1 MKKLMR
7 AGAVALAMA
16 TFVTGC
22 SSGGSGDTAESE
34 VPTNEDGQRIL
45 AFDAFVGGNGEEFLE
60 EAAAKF
66 EEANEDVDVQIRWSK
81 DIDQEMQ
88 KDNASGK
95 YADLVY
101 YNLGQASNYTESM
114 LNSGKVMDI
123 SDVMDEVADEIDTS
137 ITQPTAEYFGDGK
150 SYLAPIMYTPAG
162 LYYNKAELS
171 EEELPTTWDEMFAL
185 GDKVHSE
192 DANKYLF
199 TYPIR
204 GYFDNTV
211 LGMLYQ
217 AGGEEYFQNALKY
230 GEGTWDSDEGKLIL
244 ETIAKLVGPEYLEK
258 DTVANA
264 NVDGGFTVNQQSMI
278 DGKALFMPNGSWI
291 VGEMAETTP
300 EGFSWGVMPLP
311 AFEEGGERVVT
322 TMTETV
328 WIPAEAA
335 NADDAKEFIKF
346 LYSEEVAEIF
356 ASHNIV
362 SPRTGSAELLA
373 DEQLKGL
380 FDVYNTDGVKAVSGT
395 YAAYDATAVPDVDF
409 KGTIYGPIEEIAS
422 GKEGVTVE
430 TWQESL
436 TELWTTLRENPLSA
450 E

>member
-137 ITQPTAEYFGDGK
+137 ITKPTAEYFGDGK

-362 SPRTGSAELLA
+362 SPRTGSADLLA

-380 FDVYNTDGVKAVSGT
+380 FDVYNMDGVKAVSGT

>member
-362 SPRTGSAELLA
+362 SPRTGSADLLA

-380 FDVYNTDGVKAVSGT
+380 FDVYNMDGVKAVSGT

>member
-81 DIDQEMQ
+81 EIDQEMQ

-278 DGKALFMPNGSWI
+278 DGKAVFMPNGSWI

-380 FDVYNTDGVKAVSGT
+380 FDVYNMDGVKAVSGT

-422 GKEGVTVE
+422 GKDGVTVE

>member
-1 MKKLMR
+1 MNKLMR
-7 AGAVALAMA
+7 AGALALAMA
-16 TFVTGC
+16 TMVTGC
-22 SSGGSGDTAESE
+22 SSGSTDSGEKE
-34 VPTNEDGQRIL
+34 VPTNDDGQRIL
-45 AFDAFVGGNGEEFLE
+45 AFDAFEGGNGTEFLE
-60 EAAAKF
+60 EAAEAF
-66 EEANEDVDVQIRWSK
+66 EEANPDVDVQIRFSK

-114 LNSGKVMDI
+114 LNNGNVLDI
-123 SDVMDEVADEIDTS
+123 SDVMEEVADEIDTS
-137 ITQPTAEYFGDGK
+137 ITEPTSDYFGDGK
-150 SYLAPIMYTPAG
+150 AYLAPIMYTPAG

-171 EEELPTTWDEMFAL
+171 EDQLPKTWDEMWAL
-185 GDKVHSE
+185 GDQIHSE
-192 DANKYLF
+192 NSDKYLF
-199 TYPIR
+199 TYPIK

-211 LGMLYQ
+211 LGLLYQ
-217 AGGEEYFQNALKY
+217 AGGEEYFENALKY
-230 GEGTWDSDEGKLIL
+230 GEGTWDSEQGKEVL
-244 ETIAKLVGPEYLEK
+244 ETLATLVGPEYLEK

-264 NVDGGFTVNQQSMI
+264 NVEGGFTKNQQSMI

-291 VGEMAETTP
+291 IGEMAETTP

-311 AFEEGGERVVT
+311 AFEEGGDRVVT
-322 TMTETV
+322 TMTEQV

-346 LYSEEVAEIF
+346 LYSEDAAKIF

-362 SPRTGSAELLA
+362 SPRKDSASLLA

-380 FDVYNTDGVKAVSGT
+380 FDVYNQEGVKAVSGT

-409 KGTIYGPIEEIAS
+409 KGTMYGPIEEIAS
-422 GKEGVTVE
+422 GKEGVSVD

-436 TELWTTLRENPLSA
+436 TELWTTLREHPLA
-450 E
+450 KD

>member
-123 SDVMDEVADEIDTS
+123 SEVMDEVADEIDTS

-230 GEGTWDSDEGKLIL
+230 GEGTWDSDEGKMIL

-362 SPRTGSAELLA
+362 SPRTGSADLLA

-380 FDVYNTDGVKAVSGT
+380 FDVYNMDGVKAVSGT

>member
-1 MKKLMR
+1 MNKFYR

-16 TFVTGC
+16 TLVTGC
-22 SSGGSGDTAESE
+22 SSGGSDTAEAE

-45 AFDAFVGGNGEEFLE
+45 AFDAFEGGNGTEFLE
-60 EAAAKF
+60 EAAAAF
-66 EEANEDVDVQIRWSK
+66 EEANPDVDVQIRWSK
-81 DIDQEMQ
+81 EIDQEMQ

-114 LNSGKVMDI
+114 LNSNKVMDI
-123 SDVMDEVADEIDTS
+123 SDVMEEVADEIDTS
-137 ITQPTAEYFGDGK
+137 ITSPTAEYFGDGK

-171 EEELPTTWDEMFAL
+171 EDQLPTTWDEMFAL
-185 GDKVHSE
+185 GDQVHSE

-204 GYFDNTV
+204 GYFDNTL

-278 DGKALFMPNGSWI
+278 DGKAVFMPNVSWI
-291 VGEMAETTP
+291 VAEMAETTP

-311 AFEEGGERVVT
+311 AFEEGGDRVVT

-335 NADDAKEFIKF
+335 NADDAKAFIKF
-346 LYSEEVAEIF
+346 LYSEDAAQIF

-362 SPRTGSAELLA
+362 SPRKDSASLLV

-380 FDVYNTDGVKAVSGT
+380 FDVYNMEGVKAVSGT

-422 GKEGVTVE
+422 GKEGVTVD

>member
-1 MKKLMR
+1 MNKLMR
-7 AGAVALAMA
+7 AGALALAMA
-16 TFVTGC
+16 TMVTGC
-22 SSGGSGDTAESE
+22 SSGSTDSGEKE
-34 VPTNEDGQRIL
+34 VPTNDDGQRIL
-45 AFDAFVGGNGEEFLE
+45 AFDAFEGGNGTEFLE
-60 EAAAKF
+60 EAAEAF
-66 EEANEDVDVQIRWSK
+66 EEANPDVDVQIRFSK

-114 LNSGKVMDI
+114 LNNGNVLDI
-123 SDVMDEVADEIDTS
+123 SDVMEEVADEIDTS
-137 ITQPTAEYFGDGK
+137 ITEPTSDYFGDGK
-150 SYLAPIMYTPAG
+150 AYLAPIMYTPAG

-171 EEELPTTWDEMFAL
+171 EDQLPKTWDEMWAL
-185 GDKVHSE
+185 GDQIHSE
-192 DANKYLF
+192 NSDKYLF
-199 TYPIR
+199 TYPIK

-211 LGMLYQ
+211 LGLLYQ
-217 AGGEEYFQNALKY
+217 AGGEEYFENALKY
-230 GEGTWDSDEGKLIL
+230 GEGTWDSEQGKEVL
-244 ETIAKLVGPEYLEK
+244 ETLATLVGPEYLEK

-264 NVDGGFTVNQQSMI
+264 NVDGGFTKNQQSMI

-291 VGEMAETTP
+291 IGEMAETTP

-311 AFEEGGERVVT
+311 AFEEGGDRVVT
-322 TMTETV
+322 TMTEQV
-328 WIPAEAA
+328 WIPKEAA

-346 LYSEEVAEIF
+346 LYSEDAAKIF

-362 SPRTGSAELLA
+362 SPRKDSASLLA

-380 FDVYNTDGVKAVSGT
+380 FDVYNQEGVKAVSGT

-409 KGTIYGPIEEIAS
+409 KGTMYGPIEEIAS
-422 GKEGVTVE
+422 GKEGVSVD

-436 TELWTTLRENPLSA
+436 TELWTTLREHPLA
-450 E
+450 KD

>member
-1 MKKLMR
+1 MNKLMR
-7 AGAVALAMA
+7 AGALALAMA
-16 TFVTGC
+16 TMVTGC
-22 SSGGSGDTAESE
+22 NSGSTDSGEKE
-34 VPTNEDGQRIL
+34 VPTNDDGQRIL
-45 AFDAFVGGNGEEFLE
+45 TFDAFEGGNGTEFLE
-60 EAAAKF
+60 EAAAAF
-66 EEANEDVDVQIRWSK
+66 EEANPEVDVQIRFSK
-81 DIDQEMQ
+81 EIDQEMQ

-114 LNSGKVMDI
+114 LNNGNVLDI
-123 SDVMDEVADEIDTS
+123 SDVMEEVADEIDTS
-137 ITQPTAEYFGDGK
+137 ITEPTSDYFGDGK
-150 SYLAPIMYTPAG
+150 AYLAPIMYTPAG

-171 EEELPTTWDEMFAL
+171 EDQLPKTWDEMWAL
-185 GDKVHSE
+185 GDQVHSE
-192 DANKYLF
+192 NPDKYLF
-199 TYPIR
+199 TYPIK

-230 GEGTWDSDEGKLIL
+230 GEGTWDSDEGKKVL
-244 ETIAKLVGPEYLEK
+244 ETIATLVGPNYLEK

-264 NVDGGFTVNQQSMI
+264 NVDGGFTKNQQSMI

-291 VGEMAETTP
+291 IGEMAETTP

-322 TMTETV
+322 TMTEQV

-335 NADDAKEFIKF
+335 NVDDAKEFIKF
-346 LYSEEVAEIF
+346 LYSEDAAKIF

-362 SPRTGSAELLA
+362 SPRKDSASLLA

-380 FDVYNTDGVKAVSGT
+380 FDVYNQEGVKAVSGT

-409 KGTIYGPIEEIAS
+409 KGTMYGPIEEIAS
-422 GKEGVTVE
+422 GKKGVSVD

-436 TELWTTLRENPLSA
+436 TELWTTLREHPLA
-450 E
+450 KE

>member
-1 MKKLMR
+1 MNKLMR
-7 AGAVALAMA
+7 AGALALTMA
-16 TFVTGC
+16 TMVTGC
-22 SSGGSGDTAESE
+22 SSGSTDSGEKE
-34 VPTNEDGQRIL
+34 VPTNDDGQRIL
-45 AFDAFVGGNGEEFLE
+45 AFDAFEGGNGTEFLE
-60 EAAAKF
+60 EAAAAF
-66 EEANEDVDVQIRWSK
+66 EEANPEVDVQIRFSK
-81 DIDQEMQ
+81 EIDQEMQ

-114 LNSGKVMDI
+114 LNNGNVLDI
-123 SDVMDEVADEIDTS
+123 SDVMEEVADEIDTS
-137 ITQPTAEYFGDGK
+137 ITEPTSDYFSDGK
-150 SYLAPIMYTPAG
+150 AYLAPIMYTPAG

-171 EEELPTTWDEMFAL
+171 EDQLPKTWDEMWAL
-185 GDKVHSE
+185 GDQVHSE
-192 DANKYLF
+192 NPDKYLF
-199 TYPIR
+199 TYPIK

-230 GEGTWDSDEGKLIL
+230 GEGTWDSDEGKKVL
-244 ETIAKLVGPEYLEK
+244 ETIATLVGPNYLEK

-264 NVDGGFTVNQQSMI
+264 NVDGGFTKNQQAMI
-278 DGKALFMPNGSWI
+278 DGKAVFMPNGSWI
-291 VGEMAETTP
+291 IGEMAETTP

-311 AFEEGGERVVT
+311 AFEEGGDRVVT
-322 TMTETV
+322 TMTEQV

-335 NADDAKEFIKF
+335 NVDDAKEFIKF
-346 LYSEEVAEIF
+346 LYSEDAAKIF

-362 SPRTGSAELLA
+362 SPRKGSASLLA

-380 FDVYNTDGVKAVSGT
+380 FDVYNQEGVKAVSGT

-422 GKEGVTVE
+422 GKEGVSVD

-436 TELWTTLRENPLSA
+436 TELWTTLRENPLA
-450 E
+450 KE

>member
-1 MKKLMR
+1 MNKLMR
-7 AGAVALAMA
+7 AGALALAMA
-16 TFVTGC
+16 TMVTGC
-22 SSGGSGDTAESE
+22 SSGSTDSGEKE
-34 VPTNEDGQRIL
+34 VPTNDDGQRIL
-45 AFDAFVGGNGEEFLE
+45 AFDAFEGGNGTEFLE
-60 EAAAKF
+60 EAAAAF
-66 EEANEDVDVQIRWSK
+66 EEANPEVDVQIRFSK
-81 DIDQEMQ
+81 EIDQEMQ

-114 LNSGKVMDI
+114 LNNGNVLDI
-123 SDVMDEVADEIDTS
+123 SDVMEEVADEIDTS
-137 ITQPTAEYFGDGK
+137 ITEPTSDYFGDGK
-150 SYLAPIMYTPAG
+150 AYLAPIMYTPAG

-171 EEELPTTWDEMFAL
+171 EDQLPKTWDEMWAL
-185 GDKVHSE
+185 GDQVHSE
-192 DANKYLF
+192 NPDKYLF
-199 TYPIR
+199 TYPIK

-230 GEGTWDSDEGKLIL
+230 GEGTWDSDEGKKVL
-244 ETIAKLVGPEYLEK
+244 ETLATLVGPNYLEK

-264 NVDGGFTVNQQSMI
+264 NVDGGFTKNQQSMI

-291 VGEMAETTP
+291 IGEMAETTP
-300 EGFSWGVMPLP
+300 EGFSWRVMPLP

-322 TMTETV
+322 TMTEQV

-335 NADDAKEFIKF
+335 NVDDAKEFIKF
-346 LYSEEVAEIF
+346 LYSEDAAKIF

-362 SPRTGSAELLA
+362 SPRKDSASLLA

-380 FDVYNTDGVKAVSGT
+380 FDVYNQEGVKAVSGT

-409 KGTIYGPIEEIAS
+409 KGTMYGPIEEIAS
-422 GKEGVTVE
+422 GKEGVSVD

-436 TELWTTLRENPLSA
+436 TELWTTLREHPLA
-450 E
+450 KE

>member
-123 SDVMDEVADEIDTS
+123 SEVMDEVADEIDTS

-362 SPRTGSAELLA
+362 SPRTGSADLLA

-380 FDVYNTDGVKAVSGT
+380 FDVYNMDGVKAVSGT

>member
-346 LYSEEVAEIF
+346 LYSEEAAEIF

-362 SPRTGSAELLA
+362 SPRTGSADLLA

-380 FDVYNTDGVKAVSGT
+380 FDVYNMDGVKAVSGT